1 MAIDV
6 TVAAILK
13 HLGKNVKFNQ
23 PIYEAITNSLEANA
37 TKITIEIE
45 PDLSFESLT
54 PNIAGF
60 TITDNGDGFTERNRE
75 AFKQFWTENKVEI
88 GCKGS
93 GRFTWLS
100 VFNTIRI
107 TSDVKTENVRVT
119 IPFDTNFSRESVAV
133 VKTPI
138 SENRTTI
145 SFADVTD
152 RFNAS
157 SKNSKAINKRS
168 LANATMLRD
177 SILEYLL
184 VKLFFLKN
192 RGTDFEIA
200 IKCGEEIAYITPDII
215 PELQNV
221 TFDMESDITQETYN
235 FLLYYH
241 FTDDKSNS
249 KKVFYCA
256 NLRSAQEMDKDSLGF
271 SCPLPDS
278 ASFIMLL
285 CSDYFDGKDDDSR
298 NGLAELSHQKHA
310 SFTIPLLL
318 SDINAKARDA
328 IARVI
333 AERYPEI
340 ATRNREAIQEAKDA
354 APFLSAY
361 FHEDTDIVKTR
372 ESLLTNARKR
382 FADVKLQS
390 QRRFE
395 RLLEEKNIDPQTLTE
410 EIQSVSAIAAAE
422 LGEYVLYRENIIR
435 ALQHALG
442 DSSYDEAY
450 IHNIFM
456 PMQTQLEAGD
466 AEKHLLSNLWL
477 IDDKFM
483 TYSYAASDVSV
494 ERIKVALG
502 DSKENFYGR
511 LNRPDLSIFFNK
523 REGMKD
529 LIMVEFK
536 GIHASKNEK
545 TKSLT
550 ELPLDLKIVRNNISN
565 INSIWSYIITT
576 IDEDFKQVIE
586 SMDSYQ
592 EIFCDDSSLC
602 AYYGYNKKS
611 NAHIY
616 IVDLRSIIADASA
629 RNKTFL
635 DILKKQS

>member
-107 TSDVKTENVRVT
+107 TSDVKAENVRVT
-119 IPFDTNFSRESVAV
+119 IPFDTNFSRESVSV

-145 SFADVTD
+145 SFTDVTD
-152 RFNAS
+152 RFITSA
-157 SKNSKAINKRS
+157 KNTKALNKRS
-168 LANATMLRD
+168 LANASMLRD

-192 RGTDFEIA
+192 KGKDFEIV
-200 IKCGEEIAYITPDII
+200 IKCGEEIARITPDII
-215 PELQNV
+215 PELQSVAFNI
-221 TFDMESDITQETYN
+221 ESDITQKIYN

-256 NLRSAQEMDKDSLGF
+256 NMRSAQEMDKDSLGF
-271 SCPLPDS
+271 SCPLPDN

-310 SFTIPLLL
+310 SYTIPLLL

-340 ATRNREAIQEAKDA
+340 ATRNHEAIQEAKDA

-395 RLLEEKNIDPQTLTE
+395 RLLEEKNIDPQKLTE

-435 ALQHALG
+435 ALQHALV

-456 PMQTQLEAGD
+456 PMHTQLEARD

-494 ERIKVALG
+494 ERIKAALG
-502 DSKENFYGR
+502 DNKDNFYGR

-550 ELPLDLKIVRNNISN
+550 ELPLDLNIVRNNISN

-576 IDEDFKQVIE
+576 VDEDFKQVIE
-586 SMDSYQ
+586 STDFYK

-635 DILKKQS
+635 DILKKQF